1 MSKEFIIQ
9 EHQAQRMACK
19 ASIMVQGLPGS
30 GKSGVLLA
38 IAFVLAGGK
47 WEDIT
52 ATDTENKSLPLFVG
66 LRNIDG
72 EKIGHF
78 NVVDLDKETGFKP
91 SYYVAIKDYAVQ
103 KGRTVYI
110 EDSISHAWQ
119 YSGGLLE
126 MVNAAKKKQTNS
138 KDQYAAWG
146 DEQVVAEKNT
156 LLEMI
161 RDHRI
166 HVLTSVRVKE
176 KMEYVDDPEN
186 PGKKKLQSLGEQQ
199 LQQGDLKY
207 EPDLV
212 LDMVQAGYTMDYP
225 KIVFPK
231 VYVLKSR
238 YAIFKKD
245 EEYTITPELI
255 MDLKKY
261 LEEGEDPEVLLE
273 KQRLEYIEGVKEFL
287 DHHPNQR
294 AIWKVL
300 KDEAGLSTK
309 KLEEIPLKE
318 LKQLYLKVTL

>member
-1 MSKEFIIQ
+1 MPKEFIIQ

-19 ASIMVQGLPGS
+19 ASIMVQGLPGT
-30 GKSGVLLA
+30 GKSGLLLA
-38 IAFVLAGGK
+38 LAFVLSGGK

-52 ATDTENKSLPLFVG
+52 AVDTENKSLPLFVG

-91 SYYVAIKDYAVQ
+91 SYYTAIKEYAVS
-103 KGRTVYI
+103 KGRLVLI

-119 YSGGLLE
+119 YAGGVLD
-126 MVNAAKKKQTNS
+126 MVTKAKQNQRNTTDK
-138 KDQYAAWG
+138 YAAWG
-146 DEQVVAEKNT
+146 DETVVSEKNT

-176 KMEYVDDPEN
+176 KMEYIDDPEN

-199 LQQGDLKY
+199 LQQADLKY

-212 LDMVQAGYTMDYP
+212 LDVIEAAYTQDYP
-225 KIVFPK
+225 KIIFPK
-231 VYVLKSR
+231 VHVLKSR
-238 YAIFKKD
+238 YAIFQKD
-245 EEYTITPELI
+245 EEYTMTPEL
-255 MDLKKY
+255 MQDLKKY

-273 KQRLEYIEGVKEFL
+273 KQRQEYVAAVSEFL
-287 DHHPNQR
+287 DNNPSKR
-294 AIWKVL
+294 AIWKIL
-300 KDEAGLSTK
+300 KEEAGFKTQ
-309 KLEEIPLKE
+309 KLEDIPLKA
-318 LKQLYLKVTL
+318 LKQLFLKITI